1 VGKGKLPDDLS
12 KHFDILTDEEKQKV
26 ISSLAHTVDSMC
38 QPTPQPDPR
47 VNKVNPHIVLDPTAV
62 IVVMPFDVD
71 AKEELK
77 RQVPFEQRTWDPK
90 SKCWKLS
97 LTKENYTKAFK
108 ILSDHFEM
116 FRRKPL
122 VFNKGGDVQATFD
135 AAIDNTS
142 HYTILKIEEDATKE
156 EVKKAYRKLAIKIHP
171 DRNPDDKR
179 AADLFILVQKAYTTL
194 HDVKK
199 RKRYDMARRLIYK
212 EKPDPFSISQSP
224 FGHQQAYQPPPRT
237 VPNRPSGRGVFLTVG
252 GQEGIFV
259 IDYHDVVNDT
269 FELIDIFDGTPQ
281 TISVQFF
288 NQNTQT
294 IVPPINPNRFK
305 RGEIVIH
312 NGMYAKVADIGLTG
326 YKAHGF
332 IRIVYSAT
340 GSCAYVNSS
349 DCILDHFRSSGLGTF
364 QVGDIVDFVG
374 TTIGVLRINNPYT
387 IVKQTSPGIY
397 KIEPRNTFRGTPTI
411 VVMEGDLRLIGAAP
425 IGSSP
430 IPQKTVK
437 STPSIAL
444 RGQPQ
449 RATRARSAAKASQ
462 QKQIDTMIQS
472 LGVLPKSNLKS
483 KPSGKWKIGDPA
495 YYNGEMVIVSAIDSL
510 TGLPIITLLDG
521 STIDVPEKFLTRI

>member
-1 VGKGKLPDDLS
+1 MKGRPPDDFLR
-12 KHFDILTDEEKQKV
+12 HFDKLTKGEQQEV
-26 ISSLAHTVDSMC
+26 ISRLSHTVDSIC
-38 QPTPQPDPR
+38 QPTPQQDPE
-47 VNKVNPHIVLDPTAV
+47 VNKVNPHIVLDPAAV

-77 RQVPFEQRTWDPK
+77 RQIPFEQRTWDPK

-199 RKRYDMARRLIYK
+199 RKRYDTARRLIYK
-212 EKPDPFSISQSP
+212 EKPDPFPQSGM
-224 FGHQQAYQPPPRT
+224 FGHPPSPPPPPRT
-237 VPNRPSGRGVFLTVG
+237 VPNRSSGKGVFLTVD
-252 GQEGIFV
+252 GQEGIFI

-269 FELIDIFDGTPQ
+269 FELIDIFNGFPQ

-294 IVPPINPNRFK
+294 VPRPPTLNRFK
-305 RGEIVIH
+305 KGEIVIH
-312 NGMYAKVADIGLTG
+312 NGMYAKVADIGLIK
-326 YKAHGF
+326 YKADGF

-340 GSCAYVNSS
+340 GSCAYVSNS
-349 DCILDHFRSSGLGTF
+349 DCLLDHFRSTGLSSAF
-364 QVGDIVDFVG
+364 QKGDTVDFVG
-374 TTIGVLRINNPYT
+374 VALGFRVFNPYE
-387 IVKQTSPGIY
+387 IIDESSPGIY
-397 KIEPRNTFRGTPTI
+397 NIRSTVGIQAAHNLSVI
-411 VVMEGDLRLIGAAP
+411 EGDLRLIGVAP
-425 IGSSP
+425 LSAVP
-430 IPQKTVK
+430 PPQKTVK

-449 RATRARSAAKASQ
+449 RATHHAARKKATQ
-462 QKQIDTMIQS
+462 QDQIDTMMQA
-472 LGVLPKSNLKS
+472 LGVMPGKAGGVKS
-483 KPSGKWKIGDPA
+483 KPTGKWEIGDVA
-495 YYNGEMVIVSAIDSL
+495 MYNGDPVIVSDIDSL
-510 TGLPIITLLDG
+510 TGLPIIQLLDG

>member
-1 VGKGKLPDDLS
+1 
-12 KHFDILTDEEKQKV
+12 
-26 ISSLAHTVDSMC
+26 M
-38 QPTPQPDPR
+38 
-47 VNKVNPHIVLDPTAV
+47 NKVNPHIVLDPTAV

-77 RQVPFEQRTWDPK
+77 RQIPFEQRTWDPK

-122 VFNKGGDVQATFD
+122 VFNKGGNVQATFD

-156 EVKKAYRKLAIKIHP
+156 EVKKAYRRLAIKIHP

-199 RKRYDMARRLIYK
+199 RKRYDTARRLIYK
-212 EKPDPFSISQSP
+212 EKPDPFSSSQSPSP
-224 FGHQQAYQPPPRT
+224 FGHQQAYQAPPRT
-237 VPNRPSGRGVFLTVG
+237 VPNRSSGKGLFLTVG

-259 IDYHDVVNDT
+259 IDYHNLVNDT
-269 FELIDIFDGTPQ
+269 FYLINIFDDFLQ

-312 NGMYAKVADIGLTG
+312 NGMYAKVADIGLIK
-326 YKAHGF
+326 YKADGF

-340 GSCAYVNSS
+340 GSCAYVDNK
-349 DCILDHFRSSGLGTF
+349 DCTLDHFRSTGLSLF
-364 QVGDIVDFVG
+364 QKDDTVEFVG
-374 TTIGVLRINNPYT
+374 VMVGGSPKIQNPYLV
-387 IVKQTSPGIY
+387 ISETSPGIY
-397 KIEPRNTFRGTPTI
+397 RIKPQNPYSYAPTI
-411 VVMEGDLRLIGAAP
+411 VVMEGDLKLIGAASISAAP
-425 IGSSP
+425 PS
-430 IPQKTVK
+430 QKIVK

-449 RATRARSAAKASQ
+449 RATHHAARKKATQ
-462 QKQIDTMIQS
+462 QNQIDTMIQA
-472 LGVLPKSNLKS
+472 LGAMPGKAGGVKSN
-483 KPSGKWKIGDPA
+483 PTGKWKVGDVAMYNGDP
-495 YYNGEMVIVSAIDSL
+495 VIVSAIDSL
-510 TGLPIITLLDG
+510 TGLPIIQMSDG

>member
-1 VGKGKLPDDLS
+1 
-12 KHFDILTDEEKQKV
+12 
-26 ISSLAHTVDSMC
+26 M
-38 QPTPQPDPR
+38 
-47 VNKVNPHIVLDPTAV
+47 NKVNPHIVLDPTAV

-77 RQVPFEQRTWDPK
+77 RQIPFEQRTWDPK

-212 EKPDPFSISQSP
+212 EKSDPFSSSQSP
-224 FGHQQAYQPPPRT
+224 SPFGPQQAYQAPPRT

-269 FELIDIFDGTPQ
+269 FELIDIFNGFPQ

-294 IVPPINPNRFK
+294 VPRPSTLNRFK

-312 NGMYAKVADIGLTG
+312 NGMYAKVADIGLIK
-326 YKAHGF
+326 YKADGF

-340 GSCAYVNSS
+340 GSCAYVSNS
-349 DCILDHFRSSGLGTF
+349 DCLLDHFRSTGLSSAF
-364 QVGDIVDFVG
+364 QKGDTVDFVG
-374 TTIGVLRINNPYT
+374 VALGFRVFNPYE
-387 IVKQTSPGIY
+387 IIDESSPGIY
-397 KIEPRNTFRGTPTI
+397 NIQSTVGIQAAHNLSVI
-411 VVMEGDLRLIGAAP
+411 EGDLRLIGVAP
-425 IGSSP
+425 LSAVP
-430 IPQKTVK
+430 PPQKTVK

-449 RATRARSAAKASQ
+449 RATHHAARKKVTQ
-462 QKQIDTMIQS
+462 QDQIDTMMQA
-472 LGVLPKSNLKS
+472 LGVMPGKAGGVKS
-483 KPSGKWKIGDPA
+483 KPTGKWEIGDVA
-495 YYNGEMVIVSAIDSL
+495 MYNGDPVIVSAIDSL
-510 TGLPIITLLDG
+510 TGLPIIQLLDG